1 MNDTKFLVIDTETTN
16 SIDDPFA
23 YDVGFA
29 VVDGAGK
36 IYETH
41 SYVVADIF
49 LDKDLMASAYFADK
63 IPQYWEDIKSGKR
76 ILRRFKTI
84 KSILRD
90 VVAQYGIR
98 YVVAHNASFD
108 YRSLNYTQ
116 RLLTSSKYRY
126 FLPWGV
132 EIWDTLKMARECLG
146 KNEQYRQFCLDNG
159 YTYGKEEKPQ
169 LRFTAEIVYR
179 FLTGNLDFVEEHTG
193 LEDVLIEKDILAF
206 CLANGVT
213 NGALWGVNPT
223 WRPGKIFFGKGI
235 DKLKFMCYN

>member
-1 MNDTKFLVIDTETTN
+1 MIDNETLFLVLDTETTN

-29 VVDGAGK
+29 VVKATGEVL
-36 IYETH
+36 ETH

-84 KSILRD
+84 KFILHD
-90 VVAQYGIR
+90 VVAQYDIR
-98 YVVAHNASFD
+98 YVVAHNAGFD

-146 KNEQYRQFCLDNG
+146 KDETYKQFCIKNG
-159 YTYGKEEKPQ
+159 FTYGKDEKPQ
-169 LRFTAEIVYR
+169 LRFTAEIIYR
-179 FLTGNLDFVEEHTG
+179 YLTDNLDFIEQHTG
-193 LEDVLIEKDILAF
+193 LEDVLIEKDILAY
-206 CLANGVT
+206 CLANGVED
-213 NGALWGVNPT
+213 GALWG
-223 WRPGKIFFGKGI
+223 
-235 DKLKFMCYN
+235 

>member
-1 MNDTKFLVIDTETTN
+1 MIDNETLFLVVDTETTN

-29 VVDGAGK
+29 VVKATGELLEA
-36 IYETH
+36 H

-49 LDKDLMASAYFADK
+49 LDKDLMASAYFANK

-116 RLLTSSKYRY
+116 RLLTSSRYRY

-132 EIWDTLKMARECLG
+132 EIWDTLKMTRECLG
-146 KNEQYRQFCLDNG
+146 KDEQYRQFCLDNG

-169 LRFTAEIVYR
+169 LRYTAEIVYR
-179 FLTGNLDFVEEHTG
+179 FLSGNLDFVEEHTG

-213 NGALWGVNPT
+213 NGALWG
-223 WRPGKIFFGKGI
+223 
-235 DKLKFMCYN
+235 

>member
-1 MNDTKFLVIDTETTN
+1 MIDNETLFLVVDTETCNT
-16 SIDDPFA
+16 IDAPFA

-29 VVDGAGK
+29 VVKATGEVLEA
-36 IYETH
+36 H

-116 RLLTSSKYRY
+116 RLLTSSRWRY
-126 FLPWGV
+126 FFPWGV

-179 FLTGNLDFVEEHTG
+179 FLTDNLDFVEEHTG

-213 NGALWGVNPT
+213 DGALWG
-223 WRPGKIFFGKGI
+223 
-235 DKLKFMCYN
+235 

>member
-1 MNDTKFLVIDTETTN
+1 MKEVMTMNDTKFLVIDTETTN
-16 SIDDPFA
+16 SIDDPFC

-29 VVDGAGK
+29 VVDGTGK

-49 LDKDLMASAYFADK
+49 LDNEMMASAYFAEK

-84 KSILRD
+84 KAILRD
-90 VVAQYGIR
+90 VVQQYNIK
-98 YVVAHNASFD
+98 YIVAHNASFD

-126 FLPWGV
+126 FFPWGV
-132 EIWDTLKMARECLG
+132 EIWDTLKMARQTL
-146 KNEQYRQFCLDNG
+146 KTNENYRQFCIDNG
-159 YTYGKEEKPQ
+159 FTYGKEDKPQ
-169 LRFTAEIVYR
+169 LRFTAEIIHR

-193 LEDVLIEKDILAF
+193 LEDVLIEKDILAY
-206 CLANGVT
+206 CLANGVS
-213 NGALWGVNPT
+213 NGALWG
-223 WRPGKIFFGKGI
+223 
-235 DKLKFMCYN
+235 